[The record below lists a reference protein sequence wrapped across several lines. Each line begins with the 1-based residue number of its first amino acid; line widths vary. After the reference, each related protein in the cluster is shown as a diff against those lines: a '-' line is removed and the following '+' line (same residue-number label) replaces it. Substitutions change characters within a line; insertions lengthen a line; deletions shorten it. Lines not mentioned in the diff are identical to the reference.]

1 MHFLVSWYI
10 YNTKTQAMMT
20 KIYALL
26 LGLFPMLLFCQV
38 GINTS
43 APDESSVLHLN
54 SSTKGFLLPYFDIS
68 NLNSKAPVVAT
79 SAAEGLMVY
88 NTNTTTGKGIYY
100 WDGTKWSGLGQVN
113 FTNIYNSV
121 IKPLNAVL
129 NDVNTYAYPSTPFTA
144 PSASKLKLF
153 DCDYGVGDAIITNNP
168 LSAAPNNFVI
178 WDNVNKK
185 INVPQ
190 QLLGQTMTINISLKY
205 IETTSN
211 SDASRFVAYT
221 GNAVY
226 NASAGSVTG
235 GSKIKD
241 LLFKKTKTSGFITV
255 RDELVLSPIVITQE
269 IIDNGIKLYLGSG
282 DGTAISFYE
291 PILTIDYGVVNV
303 TL

>member
-1 MHFLVSWYI
+1 MGVFSIILTFS
-10 YNTKTQAMMT
+10 
-20 KIYALL
+20 
-26 LGLFPMLLFCQV
+26 QV
-38 GINTS
+38 GINTTE
-43 APDESSVLHLN
+43 PHESSVLHLN
-54 SSTKGFLLPYFDIS
+54 SSDKGFLLPYFNITDLNLKSPVIS
-68 NLNSKAPVVAT
+68 PT
-79 SAAEGLMVY
+79 IAEGLLAY

-121 IKPLNAVL
+121 IKPMNALL
-129 NDVNTYAYPSTPFTA
+129 NDVNTYVYNSTPFSA
-144 PSASKLKLF
+144 PGSPKLKLF
-153 DCDYGVGDAIITNNP
+153 DCDYGSGDDIFLNNP

-205 IETTSN
+205 QETTSN

-226 NASAGSVTG
+226 SASAGTVTVTG
-235 GSKIKD
+235 GTKIKD
-241 LLFKKTKTSGFITV
+241 LMFKKTKTSGFTTV
-255 RDELVLSPIVITQE
+255 RDELVLSPIIITQE
-269 IIDNGIKLYLGSG
+269 IINNGIKLYLGSG
-282 DGTAISFYE
+282 DTSSISFYE
-291 PILTIDYGVVNV
+291 PVLTIDYGVVNI

>member
-1 MHFLVSWYI
+1 
-10 YNTKTQAMMT
+10 MMT
-20 KIYALL
+20 KLYTLL
-26 LGLFPMLLFCQV
+26 VGLFSIIGMSQV

-43 APDESSVLHLN
+43 TPDESSVLHLN
-54 SSTKGFLLPYFDIS
+54 SDHKGFLLPYFNIAD
-68 NLNSKAPVVAT
+68 LNTKAPVTAT
-79 SAAEGLMVY
+79 TAAEGLLVY

-100 WDGTKWSGLGQVN
+100 WDGTKWTGLGQVN

-121 IKPLNAVL
+121 IKPMNALL
-129 NDVNTYAYPSTPFTA
+129 NDVNTYVYNSTPFSA
-144 PSASKLKLF
+144 PGSPKLKLF
-153 DCDYGVGDAIITNNP
+153 DCDYGSGDDIILNNP

-205 IETTSN
+205 QETTSN

-226 NASAGSVTG
+226 SASAGTVTG
-235 GSKIKD
+235 GTKIKD
-241 LLFKKTKTSGFITV
+241 LMFKKTKTSGFTTV
-255 RDELVLSPIVITQE
+255 RDELVLSPIIITQE
-269 IIDNGIKLYLGSG
+269 IINNGIKLYLGSG
-282 DGTAISFYE
+282 DTSAISFYE